1 MPFSSIA
8 GYSIRLNEPERR
20 NMSETPLKNDLLLR
34 ALLREPTPR
43 RPIWLMRQAGRYL
56 PEYRATRAR
65 AGNFLA
71 MCTNPDIACEVTL
84 QPIDRYPLD
93 AAILFSDILTIPHAM
108 NLGLEF
114 EAGEGPKFEHPVRT
128 AADIAK
134 LHVPDPGV
142 ELKYVI
148 DAVALVRRE
157 LGGRVPLLGFAVS
170 PWTVATYMVEGGGS
184 KTFGQIKRMMYEAPR
199 DLHRL
204 LAVLAKAT
212 ILYLNAQIAAG
223 AQAVMLF
230 DTWGGVLTPAQYEE
244 FSLHYM
250 AQVIDALTRMSAGRR
265 VPNIVFTK
273 GGGAWVKK
281 IAAIGCD
288 AVGLDW
294 TTDLAAAREAVD
306 GRVALQ
312 GNLDPAALFAAPETL
327 RAETPRVLERYGEG
341 AGHVFNL
348 GHGITPDVDPER
360 VTVLVD
366 TVIGF
371 PCASRNC

>member
-1 MPFSSIA
+1 VNTA
-8 GYSIRLNEPERR
+8 
-20 NMSETPLKNDLLLR
+20 LKNDLLLR

-114 EAGEGPKFEHPVRT
+114 EAGEGPKFERPVRS

-134 LHVPDPGV
+134 IGVPDPGR

-148 DAVALVRRE
+148 DAVALIRRE
-157 LGGRVPLLGFAVS
+157 LGGRVPLIGFAGS
-170 PWTVATYMVEGGGS
+170 PWTVGTYMVEGGGS
-184 KTFGQIKRMMYEAPR
+184 KTFGQIKRMMYAAPK

-204 LAVLAKAT
+204 LALLAKAT

-230 DTWGGVLTPAQYEE
+230 DTWGGVLTPAQYQE

-250 AQVIDALTRMSAGRR
+250 AQIVDALTRQSEGRR
-265 VPNIVFTK
+265 VPSIVFTK
-273 GGGAWVKK
+273 GGGAWLDK

-288 AVGLDW
+288 AVGVDW
-294 TTDLAAAREAVD
+294 TTDLSVAREAVG

-312 GNLDPAALFAAPETL
+312 GNLDPAALFAPADTLRGETL
-327 RAETPRVLERYGEG
+327 RVLQSFGPG

-348 GHGITPDVDPER
+348 GHGITPEVDPER
-360 VTVLVD
+360 VAVLVE
-366 TVIGF
+366 TVQSY
-371 PCASRNC
+371 ALA

>member
-1 MPFSSIA
+1 MTA
-8 GYSIRLNEPERR
+8 
-20 NMSETPLKNDLLLR
+20 TLKNDLLLR
-34 ALLREPTPR
+34 ALLREPVPR

-56 PEYRATRAR
+56 PEYRATRER
-65 AGNFLA
+65 AGGFLA
-71 MCTNPDIACEVTL
+71 MCTTPDIACEITL
-84 QPIDRYPLD
+84 QPVDRYPLD

-114 EAGEGPKFEHPVRT
+114 EAGEGPKFEHPVRST
-128 AADIAK
+128 ADIAK
-134 LHVPDPGV
+134 LGVPDPGRD
-142 ELKYVI
+142 LRYVI

-157 LGGRVPLLGFAVS
+157 LAGRIPLIGFAGS

-184 KTFGQIKRMMYEAPR
+184 KTFGWIKRMMYEAPR

-204 LAVLAKAT
+204 LGILAKAT

-244 FSLHYM
+244 FSLRYM
-250 AQVIDALTRMSAGRR
+250 AEVVDALTRKSDGRR

-273 GGGAWVKK
+273 GGGAWLKK

-288 AVGLDW
+288 AVGVDW
-294 TTDLAAAREAVD
+294 TTDLATARQAVE

-312 GNLDPAALFAAPETL
+312 GNLDPSALFAPPEIL
-327 RAETPRVLERYGEG
+327 RAETLRVLESYGEG

-360 VTVLVD
+360 VALLVETVQNYTL
-366 TVIGF
+366 
-371 PCASRNC
+371 